1 MRTTLLIMAAR
12 RLVRSRAGG
21 ADPAG
26 RSGASTFYEREVSDQ
41 RVEPHGDVAITTGQV
56 RVRRQHADPT
66 RAEYTIW
73 YVRVYR
79 LNAGAWRL
87 LSHQTVRSNLPTG

>member
-1 MRTTLLIMAAR
+1 
-12 RLVRSRAGG
+12 VRSRAGG